1 LNLVKNFSSVAGL
14 IAGAD
19 YSIAN
24 LETRLAGAAAGYSG
38 YPLFNCPADLATE
51 IHTINNRV
59 NKEGV

>member
-1 LNLVKNFSSVAGL
+1 MAGL